1 MPFLKMPKRAKIEHL
16 VTTLNLEP
24 THAAHISFDDI
35 RDKVDSMSISDI
47 LILLSSPGLKEWKF
61 TDDIRTF
68 SHDVL
73 GKRMADLESNRDLI
87 MRIIMQGVFP
97 RTKFDNVDVTDY
109 LGKYEFLVSH
119 AFPQAKGDEIREIL
133 LDEID
138 AKNVDKIMTEII
150 RFRNEI
156 PLYLDNPNKNPS
168 REFDALRDT
177 PVNLRFY
184 YPSSDSVNSPLYIC
198 TKRKADDRIGLK
210 IPRYVVKGLR
220 ESQHAEK
227 GLNLSPFNKNLR
239 EYLYDRKGLSKAQAR
254 DIVGIQ
260 IAVPDKMSLDKVKE
274 YITMSRD
281 IKVLEL
287 QDYYEK
293 PFGPYHAIHMTV
305 RYSPSR
311 SSSNRKSSLNNNVE
325 LLFYDS
331 IEIILIEQ
339 CYAVSSNFGPEGY
352 YRRMTAQEQGI
363 VDKSVEYGK
372 LRVSKF
378 TNHEKRFVAETRK
391 RICDVLA
398 NI

>member
-156 PLYLDNPNKNPS
+156 PLYLDNPNKNP
-168 REFDALRDT
+168 FL
-177 PVNLRFY
+177 
-184 YPSSDSVNSPLYIC
+184 
-198 TKRKADDRIGLK
+198 
-210 IPRYVVKGLR
+210 
-220 ESQHAEK
+220 
-227 GLNLSPFNKNLR
+227 
-239 EYLYDRKGLSKAQAR
+239 
-254 DIVGIQ
+254 
-260 IAVPDKMSLDKVKE
+260 
-274 YITMSRD
+274 
-281 IKVLEL
+281 
-287 QDYYEK
+287 
-293 PFGPYHAIHMTV
+293 
-305 RYSPSR
+305 
-311 SSSNRKSSLNNNVE
+311 
-325 LLFYDS
+325 
-331 IEIILIEQ
+331 
-339 CYAVSSNFGPEGY
+339 
-352 YRRMTAQEQGI
+352 
-363 VDKSVEYGK
+363 
-372 LRVSKF
+372 
-378 TNHEKRFVAETRK
+378 
-391 RICDVLA
+391 
-398 NI
+398 